1 MRATTEIVED
11 NKVKLSVVVD
21 EAEIDSALDSA
32 VRSIGSSARIPGFR
46 PGKVPRRVLEA
57 RMGGATALRAEALRE
72 ALPDFYAKAVV
83 DTEVDPIAPPEIDIT
98 EGEESGPVHFAAI
111 VEVRPKV
118 NVAGYDGLTTTIP
131 SPFVNDADVAG
142 QIDRLREN
150 DGELIDVTRPILNG
164 DLVTLDLKGNDEEG
178 NEVAQADDYLY
189 EVGSGVVIPELDEA
203 LLGLKAGA
211 DLEVS
216 GTPAGGTLIAF
227 SIVVT
232 AVKEKKLPEV
242 SDAWAEENSE
252 FSTVAELEADLRER
266 IGRMKVVQAQMSLR
280 ESTLGALAELVN
292 EDEVPDV
299 LIDAEVNERL
309 HDLGHRLES
318 QNMSI
323 EQFLSA
329 TGQSGDQL
337 VLSLRTDATKAVKV
351 DLALRAVAS
360 AENLDVSPEEL
371 EEEIVRMA
379 EQVGS
384 TPDALRAQLDQA
396 GRTGAL
402 KAEKAKSK
410 AASWLVEHVTIVD
423 EEGVSIDRALLE
435 TNVAELEAEDDSSS
449 IEEEK

>member
-131 SPFVNDADVAG
+131 SPLVNDADVAG

-216 GTPAGGTLIAF
+216 GTPAGGTLIVF

-435 TNVAELEAEDDSSS
+435 TNVAGLEAEDDSSS

>member
-131 SPFVNDADVAG
+131 SPLVNDADVAG

-242 SDAWAEENSE
+242 NDAWAEENSE
-252 FSTVAELEADLRER
+252 FATVAELEADLRER

-360 AENLDVSPEEL
+360 AESLDVSPEEL

-384 TPDALRAQLDQA
+384 TPDALRVQLDQA

-410 AASWLVEHVTIVD
+410 AASWLVEHVSIVD

-435 TNVAELEAEDDSSS
+435 TNVAELEADDDSSS

>member
-131 SPFVNDADVAG
+131 SPLVNDADVAG

-216 GTPAGGTLIAF
+216 GTPAGGTLIVF

>member
-131 SPFVNDADVAG
+131 SPLVNDADVAG

-216 GTPAGGTLIAF
+216 GTPAGGTLIVF

-360 AENLDVSPEEL
+360 AENLDVTPEEL

>member
-83 DTEVDPIAPPEIDIT
+83 DTDVDPIAPPEIDIT

-131 SPFVNDADVAG
+131 SPLVNDADVAG

-216 GTPAGGTLIAF
+216 GTPVGGTLIAF

>member
-164 DLVTLDLKGNDEEG
+164 DLVTLDLKGTDEEG

-360 AENLDVSPEEL
+360 AENLDVSSEEL

>member
-83 DTEVDPIAPPEIDIT
+83 DTDVDPIAPPEIDIT

-131 SPFVNDADVAG
+131 SPLVNDADVAG

-360 AENLDVSPEEL
+360 AENLDVSQEEL

>member
-131 SPFVNDADVAG
+131 SPLVNDADVAG

-216 GTPAGGTLIAF
+216 GTPAGGTLIVF

-360 AENLDVSPEEL
+360 AENLDVSQEEL